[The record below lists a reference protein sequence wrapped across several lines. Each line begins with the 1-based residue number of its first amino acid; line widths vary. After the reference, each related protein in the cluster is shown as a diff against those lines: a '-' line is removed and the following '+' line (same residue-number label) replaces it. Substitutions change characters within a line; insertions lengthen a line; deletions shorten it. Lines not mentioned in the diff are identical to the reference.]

1 MKRITYKNIKLVLC
15 IFFASSLIMSCKKQL
30 DTTPLDRFANDTF
43 WSSETNARLAITGL
57 YKGEIQ
63 MTSQAEFSPSD
74 WWSYHGLL
82 YLEFASD
89 NAYDRRGD
97 NSAFNKL
104 SDGTLTNNI
113 GILSD
118 YWTLS
123 YKRIARANFFLEN
136 VDKTP
141 ISPELLARFKAEAR
155 FIRACQYFYLSQYW
169 GDAPL
174 VTKTLTPD
182 EANHVIKNKKQE
194 LVAFVE
200 RELQEA
206 ANDLP
211 SYGKLPAAER
221 GRATKQAAYAFL
233 GRLQL
238 AEKSYA
244 VAIKT
249 YENIINANENSIDPN
264 YTSLFDGSNESSKEI
279 IFATQYLIDLAGNGM
294 FQHNFPAIAGGWH
307 LHCPLGSLVESYT
320 FTDGTAF
327 SYTDPRYNSQNI
339 IQNRDPRLGFTV
351 ISNGDRFKNLRYI
364 SHPDSTLSIDQL
376 TTTKQATRTGYGLR
390 KFNAENFSGNL
401 QNSGT
406 DLPIIRYAE
415 VLLSYLEAKLENG
428 DPLTAELLDKTINA
442 VRRRSSVNMPPI
454 AVANATTVRA
464 ALRNE
469 RRVELALEGI
479 RYWDLL
485 RWDTAKDVLNDDF
498 YGAAFP
504 NAKNIRVKAGSSRD
518 SYSRWYVTKKSF
530 RAGQDNHW
538 PIPQSEIDIN
548 PNLK

>member
-1 MKRITYKNIKLVLC
+1 
-15 IFFASSLIMSCKKQL
+15 MSCKKQL
-30 DTTPLDRFANDTF
+30 DTNPLDRFANDTF

-63 MTSQAEFSPSD
+63 MNSQAEFSPSD

-279 IFATQYLIDLAGNGM
+279 IFATQYLVDLAGNGM

-485 RWDTAKDVLNDDF
+485 RWDTAKDVLNGDF

>member
-1 MKRITYKNIKLVLC
+1 MIRITYKNIKLVLC
-15 IFFASSLIMSCKKQL
+15 IFFASSLTMSCKKQL

-63 MTSQAEFSPSD
+63 MNSQAEFSPSD

-141 ISPELLARFKAEAR
+141 ISPELLTRFKAEAR

-244 VAIKT
+244 AAIKT

-279 IFATQYLIDLAGNGM
+279 IFATQYLVDLAGNGM

-320 FTDGTAF
+320 FADGTPF
-327 SYTDPRYNSQNI
+327 SYTDPRYNAQNI
-339 IQNRDPRLGFTV
+339 TQNRDPRLGFTV

-485 RWDTAKDVLNDDF
+485 RWDTAKDVLNGDF

>member
-1 MKRITYKNIKLVLC
+1 MIRITYKNIKLALC
-15 IFFASSLIMSCKKQL
+15 ILFVCSLSMSCKKQL
-30 DTTPLDRFANDTF
+30 DTNPLDRFANDTF
-43 WSSETNARLAITGL
+43 WTSETNARLALTGL
-57 YKGEIQ
+57 YKGDIQ
-63 MTSQAEFSPSD
+63 MDRLAEFNPSD

-82 YLEFASD
+82 YLEFTSD

-104 SDGTLTNNI
+104 SDGTLTGNI
-113 GILSD
+113 GILSN

-194 LVAFVE
+194 LVTFVE

-244 VAIKT
+244 AAIKT

-279 IFATQYLIDLAGNGM
+279 IFATQYLVDLAGNGM
-294 FQHNFPAIAGGWH
+294 FQHNFPAMAGGWH

-320 FTDGTAF
+320 FTDGTPF
-327 SYTDPRYNSQNI
+327 SYTDPRYNAQHI
-339 IQNRDPRLGFTV
+339 TQNRDPRLGFTV
-351 ISNGDRFKNLRYI
+351 ISNGDRFKNLRYT

-376 TTTKQATRTGYGLR
+376 TTSKQATRTGYGLR
-390 KFNAENFSGNL
+390 KFNDENFNGNL

-454 AVANATTVRA
+454 PVANATIVRA

-485 RWDTAKDVLNDDF
+485 RWDTAKDVLNGDF

-504 NAKNIRVKAGSSRD
+504 DAKNIRVKAGSSRD

-530 RAGQDNHW
+530 RAGLDNHW

>member
-1 MKRITYKNIKLVLC
+1 MKRITYKNIKLFLC
-15 IFFASSLIMSCKKQL
+15 IFFASSLTISCKKQL
-30 DTTPLDRFANDTF
+30 DTNPLDKFANDTF

-63 MTSQAEFSPSD
+63 MNSLAEFSPSD

-104 SDGTLTNNI
+104 SDGTLTSNI
-113 GILSD
+113 GILSN

-123 YKRIARANFFLEN
+123 YKRIARANFFLEH

-174 VTKTLTPD
+174 VTRTLTAD
-182 EANHVIKNKKQE
+182 EANHVSKNKKQE
-194 LVAFVE
+194 LVDFVE

-244 VAIKT
+244 AAIKT

-264 YTSLFDGSNESSKEI
+264 YASLFDGNNESSKEI
-279 IFATQYLIDLAGNGM
+279 IFATQYLVDLAGNGM

-320 FTDGTAF
+320 FTDGTPF
-327 SYTDPRYNSQNI
+327 SYTDPRYNAQNI
-339 IQNRDPRLGFTV
+339 TQNRDPRLGFTV
-351 ISNGDRFKNLRYI
+351 ISNGDRFKNLLYT

-390 KFNAENFSGNL
+390 KFNAENFNGNL

-454 AVANATTVRA
+454 AVTNATLLRA

-485 RWDTAKDVLNDDF
+485 RWDTAKDVLNGDF

-504 NAKNIRVKAGSSRD
+504 GAKNIRVKAGSGRD

>member
-15 IFFASSLIMSCKKQL
+15 IFFASSLTISCKKQL
-30 DTTPLDRFANDTF
+30 DTNPLDRFANDTF

-63 MTSQAEFSPSD
+63 MNSQAEFSPSD

-244 VAIKT
+244 AAIKT

-279 IFATQYLIDLAGNGM
+279 IFATQYLVDLAGNGM
-294 FQHNFPAIAGGWH
+294 FQHNFPAMAGGWH

-320 FTDGTAF
+320 FTDGTPF
-327 SYTDPRYNSQNI
+327 SYTDPRYNAQHI
-339 IQNRDPRLGFTV
+339 TQNRDPRLGFTV
-351 ISNGDRFKNLRYI
+351 ISNGDRFKNLRYT

-376 TTTKQATRTGYGLR
+376 TTSKQATRTGYGLR
-390 KFNAENFSGNL
+390 KFNDENFNGNL

-454 AVANATTVRA
+454 PVANATIVRA

-485 RWDTAKDVLNDDF
+485 RWDTAKDVLNGDF

-504 NAKNIRVKAGSSRD
+504 DAKNIRVKAGSSRD

-530 RAGQDNHW
+530 RAGLDNHW

>member
-30 DTTPLDRFANDTF
+30 DTNPLDRFANDTF

-63 MTSQAEFSPSD
+63 MNSQAEFSPSD

-104 SDGTLTNNI
+104 SDGTITNNI

-279 IFATQYLIDLAGNGM
+279 IFATQYLVDLAGNGM

-485 RWDTAKDVLNDDF
+485 RWDTAKDVLNGDF